1 MKTNNR
7 QGRSIALIVGVY
19 FIAKSVL
26 NLILGGS
33 VLDVIIAAAEAA
45 LLYTGLMYV
54 NYIIAVVV
62 LLIVLKNL
70 KNNITNF
77 SDNWL
82 YLIEGIVDTI
92 CAVIIC
98 FSSNVKNT
106 SLINGPVFSAA
117 TENSRRFFLHRF
129 DTTIRRGMI

>member
-26 NLILGGS
+26 NRILGGS

-98 FSSNVKNT
+98 FSSNVKKHFTNKW
-106 SLINGPVFSAA
+106 SGFFSGNGK
-117 TENSRRFFLHRF
+117 
-129 DTTIRRGMI
+129 

>member
-54 NYIIAVVV
+54 NC
-62 LLIVLKNL
+62 
-70 KNNITNF
+70 
-77 SDNWL
+77 
-82 YLIEGIVDTI
+82 GC
-92 CAVIIC
+92 CAFNC
-98 FSSNVKNT
+98 FKKSKK
-106 SLINGPVFSAA
+106 
-117 TENSRRFFLHRF
+117 
-129 DTTIRRGMI
+129 

>member
-33 VLDVIIAAAEAA
+33 VLDVIIAAAEAV

-62 LLIVLKNL
+62 LVLR
-70 KNNITNF
+70 NI
-77 SDNWL
+77 L
-82 YLIEGIVDTI
+82 EYRAKKKGQEQ
-92 CAVIIC
+92 
-98 FSSNVKNT
+98 
-106 SLINGPVFSAA
+106 AA
-117 TENSRRFFLHRF
+117 S
-129 DTTIRRGMI
+129 

>member
-82 YLIEGIVDTI
+82 YLIEGIVDTL
-92 CAVIIC
+92 
-98 FSSNVKNT
+98 SSA
-106 SLINGPVFSAA
+106 SA
-117 TENSRRFFLHRF
+117 R
-129 DTTIRRGMI
+129 M

>member
-33 VLDVIIAAAEAA
+33 VLDV
-45 LLYTGLMYV
+45 YTGLMYV

-98 FSSNVKNT
+98 FSSNVKKHFTNKW
-106 SLINGPVFSAA
+106 SGFFSGNGK
-117 TENSRRFFLHRF
+117 
-129 DTTIRRGMI
+129 

>member
-33 VLDVIIAAAEAA
+33 VLDVIIAAAEAV

-54 NYIIAVVV
+54 NYIIAVV
-62 LLIVLKNL
+62 VLKNL

-98 FSSNVKNT
+98 FSSNVKKHFTNKW
-106 SLINGPVFSAA
+106 SGFFSGNGK
-117 TENSRRFFLHRF
+117 
-129 DTTIRRGMI
+129 

>member
-33 VLDVIIAAAEAA
+33 VLDVIIAAAEAV

-54 NYIIAVVV
+54 NYI
-62 LLIVLKNL
+62 
-70 KNNITNF
+70 
-77 SDNWL
+77 DNWL

-98 FSSNVKNT
+98 FSSNVKKHFTNKW
-106 SLINGPVFSAA
+106 SGFFSGNGK
-117 TENSRRFFLHRF
+117 
-129 DTTIRRGMI
+129 